1 MNQAIIRPFYLG
13 LLAWLCVFFVKA
25 EDPYRFFT
33 FEVTYGQ
40 ISPLGVSQR
49 VIVNTLLLIAHFK
62 MMMMMMISLTYNLF
76 LSTITLGH
84 TCQWEVPRPNH

>member
-1 MNQAIIRPFYLG
+1 MNQAIFRPFYLG

-25 EDPYRFFT
+25 EDPYRFFI

-49 VIVNTLLLIAHFK
+49 GILINGKFPGPTIDCITNDNVINKLDEPFLITWNG
-62 MMMMMMISLTYNLF
+62 I
-76 LSTITLGH
+76 
-84 TCQWEVPRPNH
+84 